1 VTTADIF
8 DTARAALLR
17 DGPMDVVP
25 DIWEAADVIVT
36 AVRPL
41 IEAEVRERIA
51 RRLESLGRS
60 DSALIVREWE

>member
-1 VTTADIF
+1 
-8 DTARAALLR
+8 
-17 DGPMDVVP
+17 MDVVP
-25 DIWEAADVIVT
+25 DIWEAADVVVT